1 MITIS
6 ILGLD
11 QFVVGRYSR
20 EHTENLAQAFEC
32 EEDEINFY
40 APYSMIFHKGVEQ
53 TSWNIL
59 VIVRCDERYEPHA
72 EVIGQYLLQTLKDFA
87 IHIEIQFD
95 YIHEHDAFKLI
106 NDDYPLYLTESNVV
120 HVGHDEDED
129 ECECEDEDD
138 EEVYLGDVFEGME
151 EKLDAANPEPFK
163 KDED

>member
-40 APYSMIFHKGVEQ
+40 APNSMIFHKGVEQ

-59 VIVRCDERYEPHA
+59 VIVRAEERYEPHQEMVA
-72 EVIGQYLLQTLKDFA
+72 QYIMQTLKDFA
-87 IHIEIQFD
+87 IHIEIHFE
-95 YIHEHDAFKLI
+95 YYHEHDAFKLI
-106 NDDYPLYLTESNVV
+106 NDDYPLYLTESNIVN
-120 HVGHDEDED
+120 VGEDEDED
-129 ECECEDEDD
+129 ECDHNHD
-138 EEVYLGDVFEGME
+138 EEDVYLGDVFAGME
-151 EKLDAANPEPFK
+151 DALDAANPEPFD
-163 KDED
+163 KDKN